1 MDMDTM
7 DDGRWDQVRMVIA
20 AGGLS
25 LQGESVAKAFLWEKE
40 TLPNFQD
47 EYTFEEF
54 ERLEND
60 WAEHSSYASAT
71 AKALVRTKLDGPDGW
86 RATFCNAADRVR
98 PELSSARS
106 QMEGTPHSPYEAHCT
121 STRRDRFL
129 QEVRD
134 GVVGV
139 TLHEPRD
146 RARDMATVD
155 LDEVDKD

>member
-1 MDMDTM
+1 MI
-7 DDGRWDQVRMVIA
+7 RRR
-20 AGGLS
+20 
-25 LQGESVAKAFLWEKE
+25 
-40 TLPNFQD
+40 TLPDFPA

-60 WAEHSSYASAT
+60 WTEHSSYASAT

-98 PELSSARS
+98 PELNPARS
-106 QMEGTPHSPYEAHCT
+106 QMEGTPHSLFETHCT

-134 GVVGV
+134 GIPGV
-139 TLHEPRD
+139 TQRDVRD
-146 RARDMATVD
+146 RAREREMATVN
-155 LDEVDKD
+155 LDEVDKDQRPNVIL